1 MLLFGVSFNL
11 YYLILL
17 KKWKRVGQSNE
28 LWTYLGIFLAA
39 SIVITLNIYPM
50 YENLSDA
57 FRLSAFQVSSIITTT
72 GFATADF
79 NLWPQLSKAVLLLLM
94 FVGGC
99 MGSTAGGIKVSRV
112 VVLFQ
117 SAKNEIHRN
126 FSPRTVN
133 PVKLNGRCIDAREEK
148 AALSYL
154 ALYFAVFIIVFVLIS
169 FEPFGFET
177 NFSAAASCVNNIA
190 PASTWSV
197 LHQALRCIP
206 HFQSLY
212 FPLPC
217 SWADLR
223 FILLFLFSSCA
234 HGPND
239 RGVYMENLVLIFG
252 LLFMFLLG
260 AIIIKVFEPRDEK
273 KDSKKNI
280 KKKNGKAK

>member
-177 NFSAAASCVNNIA
+177 NFSAAASCVNNIGPGFDLVG
-190 PASTWSV
+190 PASSFAVYSPFSKFVLSIAMLMGRLEIYPLISLFYLRTWSK
-197 LHQALRCIP
+197 R
-206 HFQSLY
+206 
-212 FPLPC
+212 
-217 SWADLR
+217 
-223 FILLFLFSSCA
+223 
-234 HGPND
+234 
-239 RGVYMENLVLIFG
+239 
-252 LLFMFLLG
+252 
-260 AIIIKVFEPRDEK
+260 
-273 KDSKKNI
+273 
-280 KKKNGKAK
+280 